1 MISIS
6 DLINEIGSENISLQ
20 LLSKSI
26 VSIKESTDNTTVS
39 FVTDADLDEEAL
51 VLWVDKDVFN
61 EAYAMLKARGDME
74 FKHSPA
80 PWKYTIRNANEIMTT
95 FHGVT
100 IGDVYLD
107 ITTANQKADSHLIA
121 AAPELLEA
129 LIELTESAKEAIDG
143 LGDLSDAIDTAKA
156 AIAKA
161 LGQQ

>member
-1 MISIS
+1 
-6 DLINEIGSENISLQ
+6 
-20 LLSKSI
+20 
-26 VSIKESTDNTTVS
+26 
-39 FVTDADLDEEAL
+39 
-51 VLWVDKDVFN
+51 
-61 EAYAMLKARGDME
+61 ME

-80 PWKYTIRNANEIMTT
+80 PWMATKREFFIELYDDNGSYVGLTNS
-95 FHGVT
+95 
-100 IGDVYLD
+100 
-107 ITTANQKADSHLIA
+107 TANAHLIA